1 MTGAASTITVL
12 PANEASCDDLRTIFG
27 TRGPAAR
34 CQCQRYKL
42 EPKESF
48 GSFPSEERAFRLRQ
62 QTDCGNPDSD
72 ATSGLVAYLGGEPVG
87 WCAVEPRPA
96 YSGLVRVFRV
106 PWDGRDE
113 DKTDEGIW
121 AVTCLFTRAGFR
133 KRGVSR
139 ALARAAVG
147 FARERGARALEAY
160 PMASRNALLEE
171 LHPGTESVYADAG
184 FTEVLRPTLRR
195 AVLRVDF

>member
-12 PANEASCDDLRTIFG
+12 PANEASCNDLRTIFG

-72 ATSGLVAYLGGEPVG
+72 ATSGLVAYVGGEPAG

-106 PWDGRDE
+106 PWDGREE

-139 ALARAAVG
+139 ALARAALG

-160 PMASRNALLEE
+160 PMVSRNALLEE

-195 AVLRVDF
+195 AVWRVDY